1 MYDLPNDI
9 LDFFNNVDDDEVLR
23 LYERSNAILSRVGG
37 TSYNVATDENK
48 LGDAYQSRANRAQ
61 TANDLNRCRT
71 NLQMALTHYREAARI
86 YRLNNHI
93 TKADAALRSVAVAEE
108 NIRQIDIARAS
119 VAATVSTRN

>member
-1 MYDLPNDI
+1 MKDQTPSL
-9 LDFFNNVDDDEVLR
+9 VEWVALR
-23 LYERSNAILSRVGG
+23 IMWPQTR
-37 TSYNVATDENK
+37 TT
-48 LGDAYQSRANRAQ
+48 GDAYQSRANRAQ

>member
-1 MYDLPNDI
+1 
-9 LDFFNNVDDDEVLR
+9 
-23 LYERSNAILSRVGG
+23 
-37 TSYNVATDENK
+37 
-48 LGDAYQSRANRAQ
+48 
-61 TANDLNRCRT
+61 
-71 NLQMALTHYREAARI
+71 MALTHYREAARI